1 MWKLNPP
8 SKNLKDW
15 YESKMC
21 PSLVSRIKTQLD
33 KRISKILIPTLP
45 TGGDDISIVRRLL
58 LDSPKELYILCNK
71 LMSKIIPGYHEDE
84 FLDYLIAKDKKYENR
99 SPYEKLLYRKYYN
112 TLNQIR
118 KTFDYEGQLA
128 KNKSRTYHI
137 TLEQGHKYLHIL

>member
-1 MWKLNPP
+1 M
-8 SKNLKDW
+8 
-15 YESKMC
+15 
-21 PSLVSRIKTQLD
+21 
-33 KRISKILIPTLP
+33 IPTLP

-128 KNKSRTYHI
+128 KINQEHIISLWNKDIILAHI
-137 TLEQGHKYLHIL
+137 VIDNI